1 MTRDTWPNFPK
12 ALSIQSSQSLTGPAG
27 AQCLQKKTKKKQ
39 QKSGKLSLKTK
50 HCKIQLTSITVY

>member
-27 AQCLQKKTKKKQ
+27 AQCLQKKQ

>member
-12 ALSIQSSQSLTGPAG
+12 ALSIQSSHSLTGPAG
-27 AQCLQKKTKKKQ
+27 AQCLQKKQ